1 MNNYNVIKHSSVGFI
16 GEGGN
21 IWNYKRFM
29 KDNLW
34 AYKTKQNLLFWVAY
48 KYSCIYKK
56 LYNCYNLLNIVFVK
70 AV

>member
-16 GEGGN
+16 GIYET
-21 IWNYKRFM
+21 I
-29 KDNLW
+29 KDLW
-34 AYKTKQNLLFWVAY
+34 KIISGILYKTKQNLLFRFAY